1 MFPPVLGEVFESK
14 TEWIPQ
20 NYYLVWK
27 IKAVNQNQTKQ
38 KQIISF
44 SKMHLN
50 GIGNFEVRHDYF
62 NNSFSLL
69 AI

>member
-38 KQIISF
+38 KQKISF